1 MANVVTN
8 EVLTAR
14 TFVEYYCGK
23 YFYHLDTFKEMK
35 QALISE
41 RIFPSEWSLV
51 DTDKIPKDA
60 YVVLVQFSKEKDYT
74 EYEYR
79 WMRVLKKDL
88 KKFRE
93 RMEEEMEA
101 AE

>member
-1 MANVVTN
+1 MRVITN
-8 EVLTAR
+8 QVLPAR

-23 YFYHLDTFKEMK
+23 YFCFLDTFKEMK

-60 YVVLVQFSKEKDYT
+60 YVVLVQFSTEKDYT
-74 EYEYR
+74 QYEYR

-88 KKFRE
+88 KNFQRN
-93 RMEEEMEA
+93 MNEEMGD